1 MRWVQ
6 WIRFVKKEVKGMTA
20 IEAAN
25 ATVEIASLNGKSG
38 GGSQNT
44 NTSNNNNGKTNSS
57 KVRLKLKNEI

>member
-1 MRWVQ
+1 
-6 WIRFVKKEVKGMTA
+6 MTA

-57 KVRLKLKNEI
+57 KVSKLKNEI